1 MKSGDKLYGMFVENI
16 AQKRI
21 LVAEDS
27 RSQARILQE
36 TLSKSGYAVT
46 LAEDGLTGLYKL
58 MEAKPHLVISDVWM
72 PRMNG
77 YEFCRTLKNDQSHR
91 NIPVILLTSMSD
103 VEDIV
108 KGLEAGADYY
118 ITKPYDKDILLAK
131 VALILSGVLPAAT
144 ADTRTTVEIKTNG
157 KAHNV
162 VLEPQKVVN
171 FLLSTY
177 ENLLSQNRDLT
188 QTKIELK
195 KLNEHLEERVREK
208 TEYLEK
214 EIAERKKAQDALTES
229 ERKYRGIFENA
240 VEGIFQSTPEGHF
253 VNMNPAFVKM
263 LGYRSLQEMLEGID
277 DISTQYYVDPGD
289 RDHFMKVLE
298 RQGIIREFEARV
310 YKKDGSIIWTSVN
323 ARAVKDKKGSILY
336 YEGIVEDITESKKTE
351 EALKE
356 SLEHLRKTLD
366 GTVKALATT
375 IEIRDPY
382 TAGHQRRVAQLACAI
397 TKEMGLPEGV
407 LEGMQVMGFLH
418 DIGKIVV
425 PAEIL
430 SKPGVLNE
438 LEFNMIKAH
447 AQVGYNILKG
457 IEFPWPVNDVV
468 LQHHERLNGSGYPQG
483 LIKENIIIEARIL
496 AVADVVESMASH
508 RPYRP
513 ALGIDK
519 ALEEI
524 VQKQGVLY
532 DEDVVDACVR
542 LFTERGFK
550 LE

>member
-1 MKSGDKLYGMFVENI
+1 MESS

-27 RSQARILQE
+27 KSQARILAD
-36 TLSKSGYAVT
+36 TLSRNGYAVT

-58 MEAKPHLVISDVWM
+58 METKPHLVISDVWM

-77 YEFCRTLKNDQSHR
+77 YEFCRTLKNDQDLR
-91 NIPVILLTSMSD
+91 NVPVILLTSMSD
-103 VEDIV
+103 IEDIV

-118 ITKPYDKDILLAK
+118 ITKPYDKSILLAK
-131 VALILSGVLPAAT
+131 VELILSGVVPAGT
-144 ADTRTTVEIKTNG
+144 SDTRTPVEIKTNG
-157 KAHNV
+157 KVHSV
-162 VLEPQKVVN
+162 FLEPQKVVN

-188 QTKIELK
+188 HTKIELK
-195 KLNEHLEERVREK
+195 KLNDHLEERVREK
-208 TEYLEK
+208 TGYLEK
-214 EIAERKKAQDALTES
+214 EIAERKKTQDALIES
-229 ERKYRGIFENA
+229 ETRYRSIFENA
-240 VEGIFQSTPEGHF
+240 VEGIFQSTPDGHF
-253 VNMNPAFVKM
+253 INMNPAFVRM
-263 LGYRSLQEMLEGID
+263 LGYGSFQEACEGIN
-277 DISTQYYVDPGD
+277 DIPTQYYVDPGD
-289 RDHFMKVLE
+289 RAHFMEILE
-298 RQGIIREFEARV
+298 QKGIILEFESRV
-310 YKKDGSIIWTSVN
+310 YKKDGNIIWTSVN
-323 ARAVKDKKGSILY
+323 AHTVKDKKGNILY
-336 YEGIVEDITESKKTE
+336 YEGTVEDITESKKTE
-351 EALKE
+351 EALKK
-356 SLEHLRKTLD
+356 SLAHLRKTLD

-397 TKEMGLPEGV
+397 TKEMGFSEDA

-483 LIKENIIIEARIL
+483 LTKENIIVEARIL
-496 AVADVVESMASH
+496 AVADVVESMVSH

-513 ALGIDK
+513 ALGMDR

-524 VQKQGVLY
+524 VQKKGVLY

-542 LFTERGFK
+542 LFVEKGFK

>member
-1 MKSGDKLYGMFVENI
+1 MESS

-27 RSQARILQE
+27 KSQARILAD
-36 TLSKSGYAVT
+36 TLSRNGYAVT

-58 MEAKPHLVISDVWM
+58 METKPHLVISDVWM

-77 YEFCRTLKNDQSHR
+77 YEFCRTVKNDKVLR
-91 NIPVILLTSMSD
+91 NVPVILLTSMSD
-103 VEDIV
+103 TEDIV

-118 ITKPYDKDILLAK
+118 ITKPYDKSILLAK
-131 VALILSGVLPAAT
+131 VDLILSGIVPSAT
-144 ADTRTTVEIKTNG
+144 GDTRTPVEIKTNG
-157 KAHNV
+157 KVHSV
-162 VLEPQKVVN
+162 FLEPQKVVN

-188 QTKIELK
+188 HTKIELK
-195 KLNEHLEERVREK
+195 RLNDHLEERVREK
-208 TEYLEK
+208 TGYLEK
-214 EIAERKKAQDALTES
+214 EIAERKKTQDALMES
-229 ERKYRGIFENA
+229 ERRYRSIFENA
-240 VEGIFQSTPEGHF
+240 VEGIFQSAPEGRF
-253 VNMNPAFVKM
+253 INMNPAFVRM
-263 LGYRSLQEMLEGID
+263 LGYGSFQEACEGID
-277 DISTQYYVDPGD
+277 DISIKFYVNPDD
-289 RDHFMKVLE
+289 RTRFMEKLE
-298 RQGIIREFEARV
+298 QQGIVSEFETRV
-310 YKKDGSIIWTSVN
+310 YKKDKNIIWISIN
-323 ARAVKDKKGSILY
+323 AHTVRDKKGNVLY
-336 YEGIVEDITESKKTE
+336 YEGTVEDITESKKTE
-351 EALKE
+351 AALKKSFE
-356 SLEHLRKTLD
+356 YLRKTLD

-397 TKEMGLPEGV
+397 TKEMGFSEDAM
-407 LEGMQVMGFLH
+407 EGMQVMGFLH

-430 SKPGVLNE
+430 SKPGALNE

-447 AQVGYNILKG
+447 AQVGYNILQG

-483 LIKENIIIEARIL
+483 LTKEDIIVEARIL

-513 ALGIDK
+513 ALGMDR

-524 VQKQGVLY
+524 MQKKGILY
-532 DEDVVDACVR
+532 DKDVVDACAR
-542 LFTERGFK
+542 LFIKKGFK